1 MFSGCTI
8 VHTLVPFGIQEVEE
22 LIHNEKE
29 ILVKRNIPV
38 EQMIE
43 FMGYD
48 KLTREMLEEY
58 VEEILV
64 YDDGKMEIK
73 WKELK

>member
-1 MFSGCTI
+1 
-8 VHTLVPFGIQEVEE
+8 
-22 LIHNEKE
+22 
-29 ILVKRNIPV
+29 
-38 EQMIE
+38 MIE

-64 YDDGKMEIK
+64 YDDGKMDIK

>member
-1 MFSGCTI
+1 
-8 VHTLVPFGIQEVEE
+8 
-22 LIHNEKE
+22 
-29 ILVKRNIPV
+29 
-38 EQMIE
+38 MIE

>member
-1 MFSGCTI
+1 MLSGCTI
-8 VHTLVPFGIQEVEE
+8 VHTLVPCRIQEVEE